1 MDGPPDRKEMCIF
14 PTPSP
19 STSGVEDT
27 VVCLLKKKKRVQ
39 IRSDLGLIS
48 VLQWMGRLRQS
59 QKMNRLAF
67 AKGLKIRNQKTRRR
81 RE

>member
-1 MDGPPDRKEMCIF
+1 MDGPQDRGDRKEMCIA

-27 VVCLLKKKKRVQ
+27 VVCLLKKKVQ

-48 VLQWMGRLRQS
+48 VLQWVGRLRRS
-59 QKMNRLAF
+59 QKMNGLTF
-67 AKGLKIRNQKTRRR
+67 AKGLKI
-81 RE
+81 